1 MRVAFAHLDLGIGGA
16 ERLMVNLGL
25 GLHQEH
31 HSVEMYT
38 THHSQGHCFEETKRG
53 HVLGDRVHCYGDWL
67 PRQVLGRCTALCSI
81 VRMLYLTVVLIAL
94 YWLGSFDAIV
104 LDGVSA
110 PLILLRIF
118 NVPTLFYCHYP
129 DKLLCTDRTALSK
142 RVYRSFIDA
151 LEDISMIWA
160 HTVVCNS
167 SFTRGKVRDSFWI
180 LSRVSNVE
188 VLYPPVEDI
197 AATQVDEAR
206 ATELAYTG
214 GQPFFVSLN
223 RYERKKDVGL
233 VIRAL
238 SHLQATGR
246 LKTGDVKVVIAG
258 GYDDMVAEN
267 VQYRKELEEE
277 AFAAGVSDD
286 VVFRTS
292 VSDLERAALLTQA
305 QALLYTPQNEHF
317 GIVPLEAMLLG
328 TPVIAVNSGGPLETV
343 LHGKTGYLSEPTGE
357 GFAMCMRS
365 LVDNPRRGQEMGKG
379 GRAHVQKTFLL
390 DSCSARLI
398 LLLDEVKKSRD
409 AEWLSVLGN
418 VVAWGLMS
426 SFCWYGLGM
435 WWVWP

>member
-1 MRVAFAHLDLGIGGA
+1 MAFAHLDLGIGGA
-16 ERLMVNLGL
+16 ERLMVNLSL
-25 GLHQEH
+25 ALHQEH

-38 THHSQGHCFEETKRG
+38 THHSQEHCFEETKRG
-53 HVLGDRVHCYGDWL
+53 RVLGDRVHCYGDWL
-67 PRQVLGRCTALCSI
+67 PRQILGRCTALCSI

-94 YWLGSFDAIV
+94 YWLGSFDAVV

-129 DKLLCTDRTALSK
+129 DKLLCTDRTALAK

-151 LEDISMIWA
+151 LEDISMVWA
-160 HTVVCNS
+160 HKVVCNS

-180 LSRVSNVE
+180 LSRVASVE

-197 AATQVDEAR
+197 AASQVVEAH
-206 ATELAYTG
+206 ATALAYTG

-238 SHLQATGR
+238 RHLQSTGTGR
-246 LKTGDVKVVIAG
+246 LKTGHVKVVIAG
-258 GYDDMVAEN
+258 GYDDNVAEN
-267 VQYRKELEEE
+267 VEYRKELEEE
-277 AFAAGVSDD
+277 AFAAGVSDE

-292 VSDLERAALLTQA
+292 VSDSERAALLTQA

-343 LHGKTGYLSEPTGE
+343 MHGKTGYLSEPTGE
-357 GFAMCMRS
+357 GFATCMRS
-365 LVDNPRRGQEMGKG
+365 LVDNPRRGDAMGKG
-379 GRAHVQKTFLL
+379 GRAHVQKNFLL
-390 DSCSARLI
+390 DSCSVRLT
-398 LLLDEVKKSRD
+398 LLLNAVKKSRD
-409 AEWLSVLGN
+409 AECLSVLSCH
-418 VVAWGLMS
+418 VLAWSLMS

-435 WWVWP
+435 LWP